1 MISWPLLGHLPAMA
15 RGPFAFLASLSRR
28 GDLVRVDVGTL
39 PVYALTSPE
48 LIHRVLVTDARDY
61 TKGRLFDRVRPL
73 LGSGLVTADRETH
86 QRQRRLVQPAFH
98 RARMPGYAEV
108 VRRRAHALVE
118 SWQAGQTV
126 AVDKA
131 MHELTLG
138 AITETMFSAEPTEA
152 AIAEIHRSLPVISRN
167 TAIRALAPK
176 ALDRVPIRAHRDF
189 DTASRRLRAVLEEII
204 SHYHARGI
212 DRGDLLSLL
221 LSTPMSDAQV
231 RDELITIL
239 LAGTET
245 SAAALS
251 WAFHHLGQHPEIAAR
266 VREEPPCAERVLDEV
281 LRLHSVPLVMRRA
294 LVPVQLA
301 GRELPAG
308 TELVISPYALH
319 RDPRWYPEP
328 QRFDPDRAP
337 PPAGAFLPFGEGARK
352 CIGDTFARTEMTIV
366 LTTVLRRWR
375 LDPVPGHRV
384 REVFAGVPHPR
395 SLPMIVAQPR

>member
-39 PVYALTSPE
+39 PVYAVTSPE
-48 LIHRVLVTDARDY
+48 LIHQVLVTDARDY

-86 QRQRRLVQPAFH
+86 QRQRRLMQPAFH

-108 VRRRAHALVE
+108 MRRRAAALAE
-118 SWQAGQTV
+118 SWRAGQTV

-138 AITETMFSAEPTEA
+138 AVTETMFSSEPSAA

-176 ALDRVPIRAHRDF
+176 ALDRLPIRAHRDF

-204 SHYHARGI
+204 GYYHARGI
-212 DRGDLLSLL
+212 DHGDLLSLL
-221 LSTPMSDAQV
+221 LSTPMSDVQV

-251 WAFHHLGQHPEIAAR
+251 WAFHHLGQHPESAAR
-266 VREEPPCAERVLDEV
+266 IREDPPYAERVLNEV
-281 LRLHSVPLVMRRA
+281 MRLHSVPLVMRRA
-294 LVPVQLA
+294 LVPVRLA
-301 GRELPAG
+301 GQDLPVG

-319 RDPRWYPEP
+319 RDPKWYSEPE
-328 QRFDPDRAP
+328 RFDPDREP
-337 PPAGAFLPFGEGARK
+337 PPAGAFLPFGDGARK

-366 LTTVLRRWR
+366 LTTVLRQWR

-395 SLPMIVAQPR
+395 SLPMTVAQPL